1 MYIYNYD
8 STTKEYL
15 NKQIADANP
24 EETRIRGEF
33 IPLIPANATL
43 LEIPK
48 YEENQ
53 IPVFNGNEWEV
64 KADYRKNY
72 KLVDENLN
80 ISDINTIG
88 EQEGIVVTNELA
100 EEIKQNPMAY
110 KIVDNNVVKKTNE
123 EIEQDKIS
131 ERENTFKNDF
141 IKTSW
146 GWFRKQPKGYANAP
160 QSIDIILNMVNAMN
174 GFTEQ
179 IKNLMI
185 FYEKPNFTEPEQ
197 CTEEWLIANQYHHD
211 VCTVAEFLQ
220 FYIDFQTRW
229 AQEQYK

>member
-8 STTKEYL
+8 NKTKEYL
-15 NKQIADANP
+15 NKQIADSNP
-24 EETRIRGEF
+24 EETRIKGKF
-33 IPLIPANATL
+33 VPLIPANATL
-43 LEIPK
+43 LEVPE

-80 ISDINTIG
+80 ISEIKTIG
-88 EQEGIVVTNELA
+88 EQEGIIVTNELA
-100 EEIKQNPMAY
+100 EEITENPTTY
-110 KIVDNNVVKKTNE
+110 KIVDNKVVKKTDD
-123 EIEQDKIS
+123 EIKQEQAE
-131 ERENTFKNDF
+131 EREKAFKNDF
-141 IKTSW
+141 IETAW
-146 GWFRKQPKGYANAP
+146 GWYRKQPKGYSNAP
-160 QSIDIILNMVNAMN
+160 QSIDIIFNMVNAMG

-179 IKNLMI
+179 IKTLMI
-185 FYEKPNFTEPEQ
+185 FYKQPDFTDPKQ
-197 CTEEWLIANQYHHD
+197 CSNDWLIANQYHHA
-211 VCTVAEFLQ
+211 VCSVAEFLQ